1 MVMGMLALAILFD
14 WSAFAV
20 GRKQNDNTQKGTH
33 AHRQI
38 QDLGKGAFL
47 WENLWVI
54 SSGKKINK
62 YLNDRALSKST

>member
-1 MVMGMLALAILFD
+1 MGMLALAILFD

-47 WENLWVI
+47 
-54 SSGKKINK
+54 
-62 YLNDRALSKST
+62 